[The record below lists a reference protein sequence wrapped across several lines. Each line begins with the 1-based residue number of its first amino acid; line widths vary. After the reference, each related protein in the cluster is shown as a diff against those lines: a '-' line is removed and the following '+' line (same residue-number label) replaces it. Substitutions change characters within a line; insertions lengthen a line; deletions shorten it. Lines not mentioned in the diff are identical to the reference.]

1 MDSTRAIIRL
11 WHLCIPSDCGPQE
24 GGDGAIPLQ
33 TLKAVLERE
42 LEGHLG
48 AFGGKSVDEILTT
61 YMHPDSDGVV
71 GFLQF
76 WRGMEQILQARG
88 SMQSHLTTAQ
98 QQAIDGFRFL
108 RTCVLDMG
116 SQQVS
121 QGRSAFSVREL
132 RWFIHRTMS
141 FTGPEGEPFWRR
153 QAAQLPADNVW
164 VTGEEV
170 DSALLA
176 WLEELVDEDRDD
188 EEEEEE
194 DVEDEDCLEEASTAL
209 PTPTPTPTLPPPPAR
224 APGSGG
230 NQLLSSSGLLPPSR
244 RRLPATT
251 CSQPSMQS
259 LEAGLTALLRR
270 TEPRPAEPTKEMLAE
285 WRECVEFQ
293 VTLSRW
299 LGGAAKEH
307 GEKLAFSDFHRFV
320 RDQVNVAS
328 ARRRRSAAAASP
340 RPGAASPRQPDKLAA
355 RTAAVQVIGAVCHSS
370 SSRRLAEAFGTL
382 RRRPG
387 LRSCKGPRKDLDEPN
402 TIMRE
407 LLKSQCQ
414 TAVVLET
421 RVKLAGRAGGLAFCL
436 ARLQRVALRSAWV
449 ELSRNGDEAG
459 PSRDAPVP
467 VLPSPSGALCDPAG
481 RPSLASFLV
490 TPELVARPARLS
502 RA

>member
-11 WHLCIPSDCGPQE
+11 WQLCIPNDCGPQE
-24 GGDGAIPLQ
+24 GGDGAIPVQ

-48 AFGGKSVDEILTT
+48 AFGGRSVDEILST

-88 SMQSHLTTAQ
+88 SMQSHMTTAQ

-132 RWFIHRTMS
+132 RYFIHRTMS

-153 QAAQLPADNVW
+153 QADQLPEDNVW

-188 EEEEEE
+188 EEVEEEE
-194 DVEDEDCLEEASTAL
+194 DFEDEVCLEETSTAV
-209 PTPTPTPTLPPPPAR
+209 PTPTLAIPPLR
-224 APGSGG
+224 APGARGG
-230 NQLLSSSGLLPPSR
+230 NQLLSSSGAFNPPAR
-244 RRLPATT
+244 RRLPGASG
-251 CSQPSMQS
+251 SQPRVQS
-259 LEAGLTALLRR
+259 LEAGLSALLRPTVR
-270 TEPRPAEPTKEMLAE
+270 RPAEPTKDMLAD
-285 WRECVEFQ
+285 WRECLEFQ
-293 VTLSRW
+293 TTLQKW
-299 LGGAAKEH
+299 LDGAAKEH
-307 GEKLAFSDFHRFV
+307 GDKLSFSDFHRFV
-320 RDQVNVAS
+320 RYQVGIAA
-328 ARRRRSAAAASP
+328 ARRRRSAAASP
-340 RPGAASPRQPDKLAA
+340 RPGAASPRQADNFAA
-355 RTAAVQVIGAVCHSS
+355 RAAALQVIREVFQSA
-370 SSRRLAEAFGTL
+370 SSRRLAESFRDL
-382 RRRPG
+382 HRRLVQQPCR
-387 LRSCKGPRKDLDEPN
+387 GPRKQPNTMDAEQPN
-402 TIMRE
+402 TIMHD

-414 TAVVLET
+414 SAVVLET

-436 ARLQRVALRSAWV
+436 ARLQRAALRSAWV
-449 ELSRNGDEAG
+449 ELSRNGDG
-459 PSRDAPVP
+459 PTRDAPMP
-467 VLPSPSGALCDPAG
+467 VLPSPSGGLSDPAG
-481 RPSLASFLV
+481 RP
-490 TPELVARPARLS
+490 PLS
-502 RA
+502 SYS